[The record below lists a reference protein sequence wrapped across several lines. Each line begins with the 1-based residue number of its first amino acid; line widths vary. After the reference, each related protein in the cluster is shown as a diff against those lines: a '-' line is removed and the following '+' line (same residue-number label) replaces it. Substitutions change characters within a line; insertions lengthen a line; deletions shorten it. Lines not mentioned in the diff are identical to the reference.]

1 MTRTLGF
8 EELKDKLEER
18 KSLSIVD
25 LRDRDSFEH
34 EHIKG
39 ALCVPLME
47 LTDAEQLLNKD
58 QEVVVY
64 CDRSRCDI
72 CPSAAEKLE
81 RMGFKEVEILQE
93 GFEEWKEKGG
103 PVNKRSGGDWD

>member
-1 MTRTLGF
+1 MTRILGF
-8 EELKDKLEER
+8 EELKGMLEEN
-18 KSLSIVD
+18 KPLSILD

-34 EHIKG
+34 EHIEG

-47 LTDAEQLLNKD
+47 LSDAEQLLQKD
-58 QEVVVY
+58 REVVVY

-72 CPSAAEKLE
+72 CPAAAEELE
-81 RMGFKEVEILQE
+81 KMGFRQVEILEE